1 MKNMR
6 TSYISS
12 NKKNIKSDEQ
22 IQEISEVTKTIY
34 QKNVELVLRNRT
46 LSALRKI
53 YDIINTSLGVHET
66 SRKLIDAI
74 IQEIKLPVGF
84 IGVINRHSR
93 KLHIEAASTSI
104 KKIEK
109 EVSHDYNK
117 YIRNVEIS
125 LNNKNNEC
133 VQAIH
138 TRKRKI
144 TKKIDQIFVPMVEP
158 EIVNKIANTLSVKTL
173 LIYPITF
180 GKQVLGVI
188 VIGMDKQINSLSRAE
203 KNMLDELTDL
213 SGIALERA
221 QIYTD
226 LKQANERLKKLDAL
240 KDEFVSIASHEL
252 RTPMTAIKSYLWMAL
267 NKGEQELR
275 DPLKKYL
282 EISYSSTERLIHLV
296 NDMLTVSRIE
306 RKKIEFKMEVI
317 DIRDVVHLV
326 YDELKVSADEKHI
339 EFKTVSEK
347 DTKPM
352 VKADKLKIREVFQN
366 LIGNALKF
374 TPQEGKITISI
385 SNDEEEV
392 YIAVQDTGPGIP
404 EDAIPKLFQKFSK
417 IDYSYANHV
426 NQPGT
431 GLGLYISKQ
440 IVSLHGGKI
449 EVESKVH
456 VGSTFIV
463 SLPICIEKGGA

>member
-1 MKNMR
+1 MSSKP
-6 TSYISS
+6 TSYKMSS
-12 NKKNIKSDEQ
+12 VPQ
-22 IQEISEVTKTIY
+22 IQQISEVTKTIY
-34 QKNVELVLRNRT
+34 EKNVELVLRNRT

-84 IGVINRHSR
+84 IGVINRHNR
-93 KLHIEAASTSI
+93 KLHIEAASTSA
-104 KKIEK
+104 KKID
-109 EVSHDYNK
+109 SDITHQYNRHIK
-117 YIRNVEIS
+117 NLEIS
-125 LNNKNNEC
+125 LNYKNNEC
-133 VQAIH
+133 IQAIT

-144 TKKIDQIFVPMVEP
+144 TKKIKQIFAPVVEP
-158 EIVNKIANTLSVKTL
+158 EIVEEIASALSVKTL

-188 VIGMDKQINSLSRAE
+188 VIGMDKHIDALSRAE
-203 KNMLDELTDL
+203 KTMLDELTDL
-213 SGIALERA
+213 AGIALERA

-267 NKGEQELR
+267 NKGEQELK
-275 DPLKKYL
+275 DPLRKYL
-282 EISYSSTERLIHLV
+282 EISYASTERLIHLV

-306 RKKIEFKMEVI
+306 RKKIELKIEIV
-317 DIRDVVHLV
+317 DVREIVQLV

-339 EFKTVSEK
+339 AFTIDDSKSK
-347 DTKPM
+347 NAHIS
-352 VKADKLKIREVFQN
+352 ADKIKIREVFQN
-366 LIGNALKF
+366 LVGNALKF
-374 TPQEGKITISI
+374 TPPNGVITII
-385 SNDEEEV
+385 IHNDSHNV
-392 YIAVQDTGPGIP
+392 YIAVKDTGPGIP
-404 EDAIPKLFQKFSK
+404 AEAMPKLFEKFSK

-449 EVESKVH
+449 EVESTVH
-456 VGSTFIV
+456 VGSTFTV
-463 SLPICIEKGGA
+463 SLPIAKEKGGV

>member
-1 MKNMR
+1 MSK
-6 TSYISS
+6 TSINYS
-12 NKKNIKSDEQ
+12 NKVGKSSPSQ

-34 QKNVELVLRNRT
+34 EKNVELVLRNRT

-74 IQEIKLPVGF
+74 IQEIQLPVGF

-93 KLHIEAASTSI
+93 KLHIEAASTSEKVAKDITREYNRHI
-104 KKIEK
+104 K
-109 EVSHDYNK
+109 NL
-117 YIRNVEIS
+117 EIS
-125 LNNKNNEC
+125 LNHKNNEC
-133 VQAIH
+133 IHAIN

-144 TKKIDQIFVPMVEP
+144 TKKINQIFAPVVEP
-158 EIVNKIANTLSVKTL
+158 EIVAKIAEGLSVKTL

-188 VIGMDKQINSLSRAE
+188 VIGMDKHIDALSRAE

-213 SGIALERA
+213 AGIALERA

-267 NKGEQELR
+267 NKSEQEIK

-282 EISYSSTERLIHLV
+282 EISYASTERLIHLV

-306 RKKIEFKMEVI
+306 RKKIELKLEIV
-317 DIRDVVHLV
+317 DIREIIQLV

-339 EFKTVSEK
+339 TFTIDDSKRK
-347 DTKPM
+347 DSHVT
-352 VKADKLKIREVFQN
+352 ADKIKIREVFQN
-366 LIGNALKF
+366 LVGNALKF
-374 TPQEGKITISI
+374 TPPEGVITII
-385 SNDEEEV
+385 IHNDSNNV
-392 YIAVQDTGPGIP
+392 YISVKDTGPGIP
-404 EDAIPKLFQKFSK
+404 AEAMPKLFEKFSK

-449 EVESKVH
+449 EVESTVH
-456 VGSTFIV
+456 VGSTFTV
-463 SLPICIEKGGA
+463 SLPISKEKGGV